1 MKKIQQRFIFIAVLL
16 LLSFSFVTNSN
27 TVKASS
33 EINTPAIGTIDIG
46 AENWKLL
53 NDERTIA
60 ISDYK
65 KLSFIDGKNMTVLNT
80 IPLNFNVLEIL
91 QKDNDTLLLLSFDGP
106 YEYSMSTGSL
116 ILIKDYEEAVSHS
129 GLTIWEKID
138 DNHFLEISSNRFSV
152 RSFDGYEVL
161 HRHQVNSNIKD
172 HSYDPHTKTLA
183 LVLNNNELLFY
194 DLNTFDYSGHIKN
207 EEGFTFQE
215 VIFSNDGKTIYTIQK
230 YSDSYYASIIAF
242 DYKTKKQ
249 LYKKDLNQ
257 SLYNATLIN
266 DRFIQAQSDK
276 SFHIFDL
283 NTRSIIHSFYWYG
296 IGLKSQAALYLDS
309 FNRIVTVPNNSSI
322 IFFDLTE
329 LNEIPEITNV
339 NVYTSED
346 TLYTGGKY
354 TLNGFL
360 EFSDGS
366 QKEFQPGDLNW
377 HVSDFYTAHFKD
389 GILTARDPGTF
400 TMTSRLWN
408 FDLSLTK
415 TVHSFIPEDA
425 DRYIEWP
432 ASEPVSPKKVW
443 EVLVNQSVNYENIQ
457 ENDIMVTDRK
467 GKLIPILYV
476 LDEKNGRTSIKVVP
490 TLPYKKGETYT
501 LWVRHLVSDKGNPL
515 GDNVKMTF
523 SVQ

>member
-1 MKKIQQRFIFIAVLL
+1 MKKIQQGFTFIAILL
-16 LLSFSFVTNSN
+16 MLSSSLFIGNITANANTKIHTPSIGKVDLDFS
-27 TVKASS
+27 K
-33 EINTPAIGTIDIG
+33 
-46 AENWKLL
+46 WKLL
-53 NDERTIA
+53 NDDRTIA
-60 ISDYK
+60 LVYNEE
-65 KLSFIDGKNMTVLNT
+65 LSFVDGKNMTLLNT
-80 IPLNFNVLEIL
+80 VPLDFSASEVI
-91 QKDNDTLLLLSFDGP
+91 QKDNDTLLLLSSHGP

-138 DNHFLEISSNRFSV
+138 DNHFLEISSDQFSV

-161 HRHQVNSNIKD
+161 HRHQGNSNIKD

-183 LVLNNNELLFY
+183 LVLNNNDLLFY
-194 DLNTFDYSGHIKN
+194 DLNTFDYSGYIESEK
-207 EEGFTFQE
+207 GLTFQE
-215 VIFSNDGKTIYTIQK
+215 VTFSNDGKTIYTIQEDR
-230 YSDSYYASIIAF
+230 DSYYASIIAF

-257 SLYNATLIN
+257 KLSNIKLIN
-266 DRFIQAQSDK
+266 DRFIQGQDYTSYY
-276 SFHIFDL
+276 IFDL
-283 NTRSIIHSFYWYG
+283 YTRDIIASFYMY
-296 IGLKSQAALYLDS
+296 IFGLTPKKVLYLES
-309 FNRIVTVPNNSSI
+309 LNRIATNPYDSNIV
-322 IFFDLTE
+322 FFDLTE

-408 FDLSLTK
+408 FDLLLTK

-432 ASEPVSPKKVW
+432 APEPVSPKKVW

-457 ENDIMVTDRK
+457 ENDIMVTDRN
-467 GKLIPILYV
+467 GKIVPTLYV
-476 LDEKNGRTSIKVVP
+476 INEKNGRTSIKVVP